1 MLKLLGRRHDSRQ
14 AINAVEAAQVAGFTN
29 VNLDLMYGLPG
40 QSMDQWQDTLQRVAS
55 LSPKHLSLYALTP
68 EEGTPL
74 HQWLKDGSVPNP
86 DSDLAA
92 DMYQHARDHLAEAGF
107 HHYEISNWS
116 LPDCQAIHNLG
127 YWRNLPYLGVGP
139 GAHSRLGAYR
149 FWDVSSPRSYLAK
162 VKKWA
167 ASNPGA
173 YQGLTEAA
181 LESASPVDGWEHIS
195 PEIDSSEM
203 MILGLRLLD
212 GMDLGEASARV
223 GQDLEAIYGAQIDEL
238 TGLGLLE
245 RSNGLLRLTTET
257 YLVANQV
264 FTRFVG

>member
-1 MLKLLGRRHDSRQ
+1 
-14 AINAVEAAQVAGFTN
+14 
-29 VNLDLMYGLPG
+29 
-40 QSMDQWQDTLQRVAS
+40 
-55 LSPKHLSLYALTP
+55 
-68 EEGTPL
+68 
-74 HQWLKDGSVPNP
+74 
-86 DSDLAA
+86 
-92 DMYQHARDHLAEAGF
+92 
-107 HHYEISNWS
+107 
-116 LPDCQAIHNLG
+116 
-127 YWRNLPYLGVGP
+127 
-139 GAHSRLGAYR
+139 
-149 FWDVSSPRSYLAK
+149 
-162 VKKWA
+162 
-167 ASNPGA
+167 
-173 YQGLTEAA
+173 
-181 LESASPVDGWEHIS
+181 VDGWEHIS